1 MRIDALNARTKTKRR
16 VYCQHSAY
24 FSCGAKHS
32 FPIEIDRGFE
42 HLGRNRVPQRYG
54 SQLRRGGLKAAVRRF
69 NAMCFSALADIL
81 A

>member
-1 MRIDALNARTKTKRR
+1 MRIDVLNARTKTATRLF
-16 VYCQHSAY
+16 SALSLL
-24 FSCGAKHS
+24 FMPSQT
-32 FPIEIDRGFE
+32 FPFRFEIDRGFE
-42 HLGRNRVPQRYG
+42 HLGRNEVPQRYG